1 MNLKIEK
8 DHQGKIFFKVGN
20 LKFSNQGE
28 AEHKI
33 NELERERERKRKKLK
48 KLIQRKKWLVYQK
61 KMIKKM
67 KQKLRA
73 EDFNSN
79 KKGLSQND

>member
-48 KLIQRKKWLVYQK
+48 KLI
-61 KMIKKM
+61 
-67 KQKLRA
+67 
-73 EDFNSN
+73 
-79 KKGLSQND
+79 

>member
-33 NELERERERKRKKLK
+33 NELERERE
-48 KLIQRKKWLVYQK
+48 
-61 KMIKKM
+61 
-67 KQKLRA
+67 
-73 EDFNSN
+73 
-79 KKGLSQND
+79 KGKS